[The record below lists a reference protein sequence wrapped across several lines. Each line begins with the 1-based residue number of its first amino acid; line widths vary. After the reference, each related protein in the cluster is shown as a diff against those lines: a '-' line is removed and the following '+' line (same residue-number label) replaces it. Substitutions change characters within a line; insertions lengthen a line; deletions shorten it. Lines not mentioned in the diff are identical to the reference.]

1 MKRTFIKDL
10 FDNAPATDTEIAVCG
25 WIKTIRNDK
34 FIELSDGTCFN
45 KLQVVAER
53 ENLDNFDEVIHQN
66 VGAALRVKGKF
77 VLTPEAKQPFE
88 LLATAIYVEGASTPD
103 FPIQKKAASLEFLR
117 EQAYLRPRTN
127 TFNAVFRIRSVLA
140 QAIHRYFADHNFIY
154 VHTPIV
160 TASDCEGAGEMFQI
174 TTLDM
179 VNPPLLDNG
188 EIDYSK
194 DFFGKKANLTVS
206 GQLNVETFCMA
217 FSNVYTF
224 GPTFRA
230 ENSNTSRHAAEF
242 WMIEPEIAFADLKD
256 NMALVEDL
264 LKFCVRY
271 TMERCPQDIEFLNK
285 FVDKDLVN
293 RLNKMLELKFKEVKY
308 TDAIKILQECG
319 EKFDYPVYW
328 GCDLQSEHERYL
340 TEKHFKRPIFLTDY
354 PKDIKA
360 FYMRMNDD
368 GKTVAAMDLLVPG
381 IGELVGGSQR
391 EERLDMLDKRM
402 AELGLKQEDYWWYRN
417 LRIYGGT
424 KHSGFGIGFERL
436 VMYVTGISNIRD
448 VLPFPRTVKNAEF

>member
-10 FDNAPATDTEIAVCG
+10 FDAMPEAGAEIAVCG

-53 ENLDNFDEVIHQN
+53 ENLANYDDVVHQN
-66 VGAALRVKGKF
+66 VGAAVRVKGKF
-77 VLTPEAKQPFE
+77 VPTPEAKQPFE
-88 LLATAIYVEGASTPD
+88 LLATEITVEGTSTPD

-127 TFNAVFRIRSVLA
+127 TFNAVFRIRSVLG

-179 VNPPLLDNG
+179 AAPPMTESG

-230 ENSNTSRHAAEF
+230 ETSN
-242 WMIEPEIAFADLKD
+242 
-256 NMALVEDL
+256 
-264 LKFCVRY
+264 
-271 TMERCPQDIEFLNK
+271 
-285 FVDKDLVN
+285 
-293 RLNKMLELKFKEVKY
+293 
-308 TDAIKILQECG
+308 
-319 EKFDYPVYW
+319 
-328 GCDLQSEHERYL
+328 
-340 TEKHFKRPIFLTDY
+340 
-354 PKDIKA
+354 
-360 FYMRMNDD
+360 
-368 GKTVAAMDLLVPG
+368 
-381 IGELVGGSQR
+381 
-391 EERLDMLDKRM
+391 
-402 AELGLKQEDYWWYRN
+402 
-417 LRIYGGT
+417 
-424 KHSGFGIGFERL
+424 
-436 VMYVTGISNIRD
+436 
-448 VLPFPRTVKNAEF
+448 

>member
-10 FDNAPATDTEIAVCG
+10 FDNTPASGTEVAVCG

-53 ENLDNFDEVIHQN
+53 ENLENFDEVIHQN
-66 VGAALRVKGKF
+66 VGAAVRVKGNF

-88 LLATAIYVEGASTPD
+88 LLATSVYVEGASTPD

-293 RLNKMLELKFKEVKY
+293 RLNKMLDLKFKEVKY
-308 TDAIKILQECG
+308 TDAIEILQNCG

-340 TEKHFKRPIFLTDY
+340 TEKHFKSFHCIWTS
-354 PKDIKA
+354 ITSEG
-360 FYMRMNDD
+360 N
-368 GKTVAAMDLLVPG
+368 
-381 IGELVGGSQR
+381 
-391 EERLDMLDKRM
+391 
-402 AELGLKQEDYWWYRN
+402 
-417 LRIYGGT
+417 
-424 KHSGFGIGFERL
+424 
-436 VMYVTGISNIRD
+436 
-448 VLPFPRTVKNAEF
+448 